1 MAISAKL
8 KQTGNI
14 QIDEKR
20 FGDIKPT
27 APKTGPGV
35 WQAAH
40 QKAAQAEEALNA
52 ALAKIA
58 VLENKNVHI
67 SDLHEVDGL
76 KRSLAPEAYEELKAN
91 LANNPL
97 VHPIVVSP
105 RENGGYNIISG
116 HNRVAIYK
124 ELGHAEIEADIKDV
138 KEELVYET
146 AFYANLFHSPLSDFE
161 KFVRFKKIKEELG
174 LTSKELASRAGVSE
188 SQIGFLFDFE
198 QLPSKCHKII
208 ESNPH
213 CVGYNTVRQLHKAD
227 ETTLIGIFKQLSS
240 GEITQAQAISLANP
254 KERLRK
260 EEPQV
265 ITIKVGK
272 KKFADIKSRKG
283 VVSVHLKD
291 ESYSEDVMRR
301 IEAAIKD
308 IVVSTRG
315 RFIV

>member
-1 MAISAKL
+1 MAISDKL
-8 KQTGNI
+8 KKTGEI
-14 QIDEKR
+14 QINEKR
-20 FGDIKPT
+20 FTDIKPT
-27 APKTGPGV
+27 KPKTGPGV

-40 QKAAQAEEALNA
+40 QKAAVAQEELEK

-58 VLENKNVHI
+58 VLEKRTINI
-67 SDLHEVDGL
+67 SELHEVEGL
-76 KRSLAPEAYEELKAN
+76 KRSLTGEAYEELKAN
-91 LANNPL
+91 LSNNPL
-97 VHPIVVSP
+97 VHPIVVRP
-105 RENGGYNIISG
+105 REKGGYDIISG

-124 ELGHAEIEADIKDV
+124 ELGRTEIEADIKNV
-138 KEELVYET
+138 LEEEIYET
-146 AFYANLFHSPLSDFE
+146 AFYANLFHSTLSDFE
-161 KFVRFKKIKEELG
+161 KFVRFKKIKEDLG
-174 LTSKELASRAGVSE
+174 ITSKELASRAGVSE

-213 CVGYNTVRQLHKAD
+213 SVGYNMIRQLGKVD
-227 ETTLIGIFKQLSS
+227 EATLVGILKQLTK
-240 GEITQAQAISLANP
+240 GEITQSQAVSLANAKDKP
-254 KERLRK
+254 PK

-308 IVVSTRG
+308 IVVSTRSD
-315 RFIV
+315 I